1 MDIMGISKRVFEQ
14 FGQLKSAPAAHVKA
28 AEPDLPA
35 KASRHA
41 SMSQR
46 LDALAIQFDVKSMP
60 VSELKHLQESLT
72 DSGFI
77 KQTQVRAQGLLTQLA
92 YKHYEAGPMDVEAAL
107 ENHIQ
112 NLKEQPAVLADYQ
125 EGRHLLNVVRNL
137 VSAREIA
144 PLKAS

>member
-1 MDIMGISKRVFEQ
+1 MDIMGMSRRVFEQ
-14 FGQLKSAPAAHVKA
+14 FGQPKTNQAPSIKAVEPSAPAKVSAN
-28 AEPDLPA
+28 
-35 KASRHA
+35 A

-46 LDALAIQFDVKSMP
+46 LDALAQQFDVKSMP

-77 KQTQVRAQGLLTQLA
+77 RETQVRAQGLLTQLA

-107 ENHIQ
+107 ETHIQ
-112 NLKEQPAVLADYQ
+112 NLKEKPAVLADYQ

-137 VSAREIA
+137 VSAREVA
-144 PLKAS
+144 PSKAS